1 MKIIN
6 KTTWDSK
13 DIREFANKVLKKEAH
28 QLDTLVIKYQQG
40 MVAGR
45 GSYSR
50 RWISLSFPNWKWEKI
65 GSDRINGIKQP
76 FQVIENDKLKAIA
89 KTLRHEILHNRGIHH
104 KDMDSARIRKADYS
118 YIGDMVI
125 RRKQIKDNTKID
137 LKQKRYEHSKL
148 MLKHKQTQLKRLQN
162 SIKKWQ
168 RKVKYEYQ

>member
-76 FQVIENDKLKAIA
+76 FQVIENDKLKALSLLLIEF
-89 KTLRHEILHNRGIHH
+89 KNEPTLVFCSHR
-104 KDMDSARIRKADYS
+104 DRKS
-118 YIGDMVI
+118 
-125 RRKQIKDNTKID
+125 T
-137 LKQKRYEHSKL
+137 
-148 MLKHKQTQLKRLQN
+148 RLN
-162 SIKKWQ
+162 SSH
-168 RKVKYEYQ
+168 